1 MCVRLKRLSV
11 LTTTQMKFFRSLSH
25 CCLSQ
30 KVFLIKRFFQTRGRR
45 QQKEN
50 LSWNTF
56 SFAFVLETRLECF
69 STRENFRAFNDDL
82 LFFWGQKQP
91 VWVEK
96 DSRNFRGLLRSSRKK
111 GLRVRMNGVISFSL
125 SLSLSGKRAR
135 ARRNARKNTRV

>member
-11 LTTTQMKFFRSLSH
+11 LTTTRMKFFRSLSH

-50 LSWNTF
+50 LSLSWNTF

-69 STRENFRAFNDDL
+69 ITRENFRAFSDDL
-82 LFFWGQKQP
+82 LFFLGQKQP

-96 DSRNFRGLLRSSRKK
+96 DSRNSRAFAFKSQKRSVCENEWCD
-111 GLRVRMNGVISFSL
+111 LFL